1 MIQSK
6 EKASNFLPTNTLLL
20 KMAPIQEHREPTA
33 TDILDWHITQPTQ
46 GDLAQDDLLL
56 RNFGHLCLITD
67 FGSKL
72 QTIEKK
78 YGNQGE
84 YSGLIYST
92 IHLPEQFNG
101 MWCRFF
107 YREQDALI
115 FVMDY
120 DTQDFAI
127 YDLVSSH
134 CFGRWMLAEPLP
146 SGAFLTQIES
156 NSDDANQFNII
167 YALYGQVYSLAW
179 SFSAPQFAFQSN
191 VQQVVVH

>member
-1 MIQSK
+1 
-6 EKASNFLPTNTLLL
+6 
-20 KMAPIQEHREPTA
+20 MAPIQDNQEPRS

-46 GDLAQDDLLL
+46 GDLAQDNLLL
-56 RNFGHLCLITD
+56 RNFGHLCIISE

-72 QTIEKK
+72 RTIEKK
-78 YGNQGE
+78 YGNHGE
-84 YSGLIYST
+84 YSGYIHST

-107 YREQDALI
+107 YRESDALI

-134 CFGRWMLAEPLP
+134 CFGRWMLPEPLP
-146 SGAFLTQIES
+146 FGAYLTQIES
-156 NSDDANQFNII
+156 NPDDGDQFNII
-167 YALYGQVYSLAW
+167 YALDGQEYSLDW
-179 SFSAPQFAFQSN
+179 SFSAAQFAFPSN
-191 VQQVVVH
+191 VQQVAVH